1 MSLRSLAAFAL
12 SCFTLAGCGA
22 GSGLLGTAGNGD
34 AATVRFVNASAATL
48 DVATNGVVIPAN
60 AALAPGAGTACFAVA
75 DPLAPGLSVRQAGS
89 GTDLSGFVTTFANG
103 GHYTL
108 VAFPGVNGAV
118 QFISLPNTS
127 LPAPDRS
134 ELRVLNASSGLGAVD
149 VHVTPVGATLGTP
162 NISGIA
168 FGSATGTFDVAA
180 GTMQVR
186 LTSTG
191 STNVVFD
198 AGSRLLDA
206 GRSYTLIVSSATAGL
221 LVGDC
226 P

>member
-1 MSLRSLAAFAL
+1 MSLRSLAALAL
-12 SCFTLAGCGA
+12 SCVTLAGCGG
-22 GSGLLGTAGNGD
+22 GSGLLGTAGGAD

-48 DVATNGVVIPAN
+48 DVATSGVVIPAN
-60 AALAPGAGTACFAVA
+60 AALAPGAGTACFEVP
-75 DPLAPGLSVRQAGS
+75 DPLAPGLTVRQAGS
-89 GTDLSGFVTTFANG
+89 TTDLSGFVTTFANG

-108 VAFPGVNGAV
+108 VAFPGASGTV

-127 LPAPDRS
+127 LPSAGRS
-134 ELRVLNASSGLGAVD
+134 ELRVLNASSGLGVVD
-149 VHVTPVGATLGTP
+149 AHVTTPGATLGTP
-162 NISGIA
+162 NVSGIA
-168 FGSATGTFDVAA
+168 FGSASGTFDVAA

-186 LTSTG
+186 LTSAG

-198 AGSRLLDA
+198 AGSRVLEA
-206 GRSYTLIVSSATAGL
+206 GKSYTLIVSSATAGL